1 MPVMGAVAW
10 LIGTIAQICIVLL
23 IAQVILSWLIYF
35 NVVNTRHPFV
45 NTIRVFLYQVTEP
58 ALRPI
63 RRIIPSIGGFD
74 LSPLILAVLIGFVA
88 RLIVDNLPYG

>member
-1 MPVMGAVAW
+1 MNAVAW
-10 LIGTIAQICIVLL
+10 LIDTVFQIAIILL

-45 NTIRVFLYQVTEP
+45 NAVGRFLHQITAP

-63 RRIIPSIGGFD
+63 KRIVPPLGGID
-74 LSPLILAVLIGFVA
+74 ISPLILILLLGFLRILI
-88 RLIVDNLPYG
+88 LSNLPYG

>member
-1 MPVMGAVAW
+1 MNAIAW
-10 LIGTIAQICIVLL
+10 LIDTVFQIAIVLL

-45 NTIRVFLYQVTEP
+45 NAVGRFLHQITAP

-63 RRIIPSIGGFD
+63 KRIVPSLGGID
-74 LSPLILAVLIGFVA
+74 ISPLILILLLGFLRILI
-88 RLIVDNLPYG
+88 LSNLPY

>member
-1 MPVMGAVAW
+1 MAAIAW
-10 LIGTIAQICIVLL
+10 LIDTVFQIAIVLL

-45 NTIRVFLYQVTEP
+45 NTVGRFLYQITEP

-63 RRIIPSIGGFD
+63 KRIVPSLGGID
-74 LSPLILAVLIGFVA
+74 ISPLILILLLGFLRILI
-88 RLIVDNLPYG
+88 LSNLPY

>member
-1 MPVMGAVAW
+1 MNAIAW
-10 LIGTIAQICIVLL
+10 LIDTVFQIAIVLL

-45 NTIRVFLYQVTEP
+45 NAVGRFLHQITAP

-63 RRIIPSIGGFD
+63 KRVVPALGGID
-74 LSPLILAVLIGFVA
+74 ISPLILILLLGFLRILI
-88 RLIVDNLPYG
+88 LNNLPY

>member
-1 MPVMGAVAW
+1 MNAIAW
-10 LIGTIAQICIVLL
+10 LIDTVFQVAIVLL

-45 NTIRVFLYQVTEP
+45 NAVGRFLHQITAP

-63 RRIIPSIGGFD
+63 KRIVPSLGGID
-74 LSPLILAVLIGFVA
+74 ISPLILILLLGFLRILI
-88 RLIVDNLPYG
+88 LNNLPY